1 MIKSQK
7 SKVPPSLTCASPKA
21 SARRELRRASKSQ
34 NRGFTLIETLAA
46 IGIFTLA
53 FGATTAFILVIY
65 RTQGYAFQQSTAI
78 NEARKGVE
86 TMVKEI
92 REAKTGDNGS
102 YLIEKADDNEFIFY
116 SDIDKDGEI
125 ERVRYFL
132 GGSSSATST
141 KECVS
146 YSDGGTCSVNFSNF
160 FSGSLETAKITISV
174 EGDFGAGNEYADIF
188 TDGGSSGQSCQ
199 NNCDDCA
206 GLWQGQLTFDVKN
219 QALDNNLTLLA
230 DASSRVD
237 SICDWIEPNH
247 SMKAKFDLAWTE
259 TFSSGQTDFK
269 KGVINPSG
277 FPASYLPENEK
288 TSVLSQYVRN
298 GPAIFRYFD
307 KNGNEVQSLPARP
320 EETTLM
326 RVNLIINV
334 DPNRPPNNFT
344 LESDVQLRN
353 LKTNL

>member
-1 MIKSQK
+1 MNTRIFLPMA
-7 SKVPPSLTCASPKA
+7 VRRDKA
-21 SARRELRRASKSQ
+21 
-34 NRGFTLIETLAA
+34 
-46 IGIFTLA
+46 
-53 FGATTAFILVIY
+53 
-65 RTQGYAFQQSTAI
+65 
-78 NEARKGVE
+78 
-86 TMVKEI
+86 
-92 REAKTGDNGS
+92 
-102 YLIEKADDNEFIFY
+102 
-116 SDIDKDGEI
+116 
-125 ERVRYFL
+125 
-132 GGSSSATST
+132 
-141 KECVS
+141 
-146 YSDGGTCSVNFSNF
+146 
-160 FSGSLETAKITISV
+160 AKIIAT
-174 EGDFGAGNEYADIF
+174 
-188 TDGGSSGQSCQ
+188 
-199 NNCDDCA
+199 
-206 GLWQGQLTFDVKN
+206 
-219 QALDNNLTLLA
+219 
-230 DASSRVD
+230 
-237 SICDWIEPNH
+237 NH

-334 DPNRPPNNFT
+334 DQNRPPNNFT